1 MNIQTAYHG
10 NITVNDEELFSFPH
24 GVPGFHDE
32 KQFALL
38 PLEDNEWFQILQ
50 STVTPDLAFI
60 TTNPFLFFP
69 EYDFELD
76 DASLDQL
83 GNPTT
88 EGIQVLSILTVK
100 DPFKES
106 TANLQAPI
114 IINTVKKSGKQVIL
128 TDTNYR
134 TQHQILAQPA
144 GKKG

>member
-10 NITVNDEELFSFPH
+10 NITVNDEELLSFIK
-24 GVPGFHDE
+24 GIPGFHDE
-32 KQFALL
+32 KQFTLL
-38 PLEDNEWFQILQ
+38 PLEGNEWFQVLQ
-50 STVTPDLAFI
+50 STSTPDLAFI

-76 DASLDQL
+76 GASLDQL

-88 EGIQVLSILTVK
+88 EDIQVLSILTVR

-114 IINTVKKSGKQVIL
+114 IINTLNKSGKQVIL

-134 TQHQILAQPA
+134 TQHQILAQPD

>member
-10 NITVNDEELFSFPH
+10 NITVNDEELLSFPH

-38 PLEDNEWFQILQ
+38 HLEDNEWFQILQ

-76 DASLDQL
+76 RASLDQL

-88 EGIQVLSILTVK
+88 GNIQVLSILTVK
-100 DPFKES
+100 DPFKKS
-106 TANLQAPI
+106 TANLQAPV
-114 IINTVKKSGKQVIL
+114 IINTANKRGKQVIL

-134 TQHQILAQPA
+134 THHPILAQPA

>member
-10 NITVNDEELFSFPH
+10 NITVNEEELLSFIK
-24 GVPGFHDE
+24 GIPGFHDE
-32 KQFALL
+32 NQFALL
-38 PLEDNEWFQILQ
+38 PLEGNEWFQVLQ
-50 STVTPDLAFI
+50 STSTPDLAFI

-114 IINTVKKSGKQVIL
+114 IINTANKSGKQVIL

-134 TQHQILAQPA
+134 TQHRILAQPA

>member
-1 MNIQTAYHG
+1 MIIQTAYHG
-10 NITVNDEELFSFPH
+10 SITVNEEELLSFIK
-24 GVPGFHDE
+24 GIPGFHDE
-32 KQFALL
+32 NQFALL
-38 PLEDNEWFQILQ
+38 PLEGNEWFQVLQ
-50 STVTPDLAFI
+50 STSTPDLAFI

-69 EYDFELD
+69 EYDFELNG
-76 DASLDQL
+76 ASLDQL

-88 EGIQVLSILTVK
+88 EEIQVLSILTVK

-114 IINTVKKSGKQVIL
+114 IINTANKSGKQVIL

>member
-1 MNIQTAYHG
+1 MNIQTTYHG
-10 NITVNDEELFSFPH
+10 NITVNDEELLSFIK
-24 GVPGFHDE
+24 GIPGFHDE

-38 PLEDNEWFQILQ
+38 PLEGNEWFQVLQ
-50 STVTPDLAFI
+50 STSTPDLAFI

-76 DASLDQL
+76 GASLDQL

-88 EGIQVLSILTVK
+88 EDIQVLAILTVK

-106 TANLQAPI
+106 TANLQGPI
-114 IINTVKKSGKQVIL
+114 IINTANKSGKQIIL
-128 TDTNYR
+128 TDMNYR

>member
-10 NITVNDEELFSFPH
+10 SFTVNDEDLLSFPQ
-24 GVPGFHDE
+24 GVPGFHEE
-32 KQFALL
+32 KQFVLI
-38 PLEDNEWFQILQ
+38 PLEDNNWFQILQ
-50 STVTPDLAFI
+50 STMTPDLAFI
-60 TTNPFLFFP
+60 TTNPFLYFS

-76 DASLDQL
+76 GANLEQL

-88 EGIQVLSILTVK
+88 ADIQVLAILTVK
-100 DPFKES
+100 NPFNES

-114 IINTVKKSGKQVIL
+114 IINTANKSGKQVIL

-134 TQHQILAQPA
+134 TQHQILAQPD

>member
-1 MNIQTAYHG
+1 MNIQSAYHG
-10 NITVNDEELFSFPH
+10 SITVKEEELLSFIK
-24 GVPGFHDE
+24 GIPGFHDE
-32 KQFALL
+32 NQFALL
-38 PLEDNEWFQILQ
+38 PLEGNEWFQVLQ
-50 STVTPDLAFI
+50 STSTPDLAFI

-88 EGIQVLSILTVK
+88 EDIQVLSILTVK

-144 GKKG
+144 GKRG